1 MPWNSE
7 GGGNNQGPWGNG
19 SGGKNQQPNLED
31 FLRKFQEN
39 LKQLMP
45 KGYSSF
51 ATILGIF
58 GIISCIWLTTGFY
71 RVNEGEQAVV
81 LRFGKWVGTTLPG
94 LRYHLPYPIEEI
106 IKKSVSVVNRIDSGA
121 GDSTVQ
127 IAVQG
132 LRGSE
137 DQPLMLTGDENIVD
151 INFTVLWFI
160 KDLGQFTF
168 KARVPEETV
177 KIAAESVV
185 REIIAQTPF
194 EEIITTGRG
203 EINERAQ
210 QKLQKLSDDYQLG
223 IQIQEVRLQK
233 VEAPASVID
242 AFRDVQRARTD
253 QERLVNEAESYKNS
267 IVPVAEG
274 EAVKITQAAE
284 AYKAAKVAQSE
295 GDAARFISTLTE
307 YRMAPDVTRKRI
319 YIETM
324 QSVLKLSN
332 KVYFDRGTKS
342 TQGILP
348 HMALPALRSEA
359 ANLQENK
366 EGNSQ

>member
-1 MPWNSE
+1 MQWNSE
-7 GGGNNQGPWGNG
+7 GGGNNKGPWGNG
-19 SGGKNQQPNLED
+19 SGRGNQPLNIED
-31 FLRKFQEN
+31 LLRKLQDN
-39 LKQLMP
+39 LKQFIP
-45 KGYSSF
+45 KGSNNF
-51 ATILGIF
+51 TGIFTIF
-58 GIISCIWLTTGFY
+58 GILFSIWLTTGFY

-106 IKKSVSVVNRIDSGA
+106 IKKRVSIVNRIDSGV
-121 GDSTVQ
+121 GDSAIQVA
-127 IAVQG
+127 IQG
-132 LRGSE
+132 LRGNA

-168 KARVPEETV
+168 KARAPEETV
-177 KIAAESVV
+177 KIAAESIV

-194 EEIITTGRG
+194 EEVLTSGRG

-210 QKLQKLSDDYQLG
+210 QKLQKLVNDYQLG

-233 VEAPASVID
+233 VDPPASVID

-253 QERLVNEAESYKNS
+253 QERLVNEAESYRNS
-267 IVPVAEG
+267 IIPVAQG
-274 EAVKITQAAE
+274 EAIKIVQAAE

-295 GDAARFISTLTE
+295 GEAARFISTLNE
-307 YRMAPDVTRKRI
+307 YRLAPEVTRKRI
-319 YIETM
+319 YMETI

-332 KVYFDRGTKS
+332 KVYFDRGTKN

-348 HMALPALRSEA
+348 HMALPTLKTGTIKP
-359 ANLQENK
+359 QEDK
-366 EGNSQ
+366 EGSVQ